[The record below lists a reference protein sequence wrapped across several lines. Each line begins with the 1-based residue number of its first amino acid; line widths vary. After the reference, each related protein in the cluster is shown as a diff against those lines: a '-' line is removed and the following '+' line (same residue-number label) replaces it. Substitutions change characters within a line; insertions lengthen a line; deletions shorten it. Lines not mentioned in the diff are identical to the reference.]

1 MVETILL
8 PEKLK
13 FEMETPYFK
22 MRREGD
28 IICCEYT
35 DNLHLTLEIAKG
47 PLLVDMRGIRSV
59 TKEARTYMA
68 SVGSMLVKA
77 GALII
82 GSVIN
87 RTIGNVFLA
96 IDKPLVVVKL
106 FTDEAKAREW
116 LQKYIQI
123 N

>member
-1 MVETILL
+1 
-8 PEKLK
+8 
-13 FEMETPYFK
+13 METPYFK

-35 DNLHLTLEIAKG
+35 DNLHLTLEIAKD

-68 SVGSMLVKA
+68 SVGPILVKA

-87 RTIGNVFLA
+87 RTNGNVFLA
-96 IDKPLVVVKL
+96 IDKPSRGCQTLHGRSQSKGMAAEIYPDKL
-106 FTDEAKAREW
+106 AEKE
-116 LQKYIQI
+116 KEHPS
-123 N
+123 